1 MRDFL
6 LRRARSPALFF
17 LLAVLLFLAAFLLAR
32 TARSADEEAA
42 ALRTQNDAAEA
53 FASTPTV
60 PRTAPLYFPAGEFL
74 ALGDAIRQSGASV
87 QEISEEPPEPMTAG
101 EVLKMKVAGHG
112 TFPQV
117 LSLFD
122 IIHMKKHWVRA
133 DLLRLA
139 RDGDRLSF
147 ELELSAY
154 RSRGTYEEEKHRTD
168 RSDGHRQEPGG
179 KDTR

>member
-6 LRRARSPALFF
+6 LRRARSPALFL
-17 LLAVLLFLAAFLLAR
+17 LLAVLLFLAAFLLAS
-32 TARSADEEAA
+32 TARS
-42 ALRTQNDAAEA
+42 
-53 FASTPTV
+53 
-60 PRTAPLYFPAGEFL
+60 
-74 ALGDAIRQSGASV
+74 
-87 QEISEEPPEPMTAG
+87 AG

-122 IIHMKKHWVRA
+122 IIYMKKHWVRA